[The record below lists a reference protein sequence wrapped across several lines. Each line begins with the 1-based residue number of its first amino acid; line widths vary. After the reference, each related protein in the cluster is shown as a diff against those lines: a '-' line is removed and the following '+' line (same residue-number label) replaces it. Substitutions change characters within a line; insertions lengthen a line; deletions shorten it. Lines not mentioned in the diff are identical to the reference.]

1 MLKVRLVML
10 LWLKPAIGKVVWKQ
24 PAPVPMLPLWK
35 DCTVMLV
42 GLLQYPAHGIELFVV
57 VVELELVWLAVSP
70 TTAVAWMLNCWLVEP
85 DEQSSTSMAAPAE
98 VLLPRT
104 VMQRPVEAAAT
115 VKAPFWATGAMLN
128 FCELA
133 PLQELSTRPVP
144 LVAAPASTHLLVWPS

>member
-70 TTAVAWMLNCWLVEP
+70 TTAVAWMLNCWLVDP
-85 DEQSSTSMAAPAE
+85 ATQSSTSMTAPAE

-104 VMQRPVEAAAT
+104 VTQRPVETAAT
-115 VKAPFWATGAMLN
+115 VKLPFWATGAILKV
-128 FCELA
+128 CEVWPVQL
-133 PLQELSTRPVP
+133 LTTRPVP
-144 LVAAPASTHLLVWPS
+144 LVPAPASTHLPD